1 MLATPGALPV
11 GPEWLYEVMW
21 DGVRVLAEVR
31 TDDGVERLRLTTRD
45 GRDVTTY
52 FPELADLAAAVPDA
66 VLDGEIM
73 MLERGVPSFAA
84 LAGRLQGA
92 VPAAVAAARPVTFM
106 VFDVLRLYGVELVG
120 RSLEDRRATLERLDL
135 SAAPSVAVSPAY
147 DDGPALLAATAQ
159 QGMEGVVAKRRDDPY
174 EAGVRSSGWVAVAHR
189 RTTTCVV
196 GGWQVSRGRI
206 EALLVGAPDGPGLRY
221 LGRVEAGLA
230 TDAIQR
236 AIELRLVPAVAPPFR
251 DPLPRAEAAGAR
263 WCAPALVVE
272 VAHEGERPNGR
283 LRGIVLRGVR
293 DDVSPDRVGG
303 AS

>member
-31 TDDGVERLRLTTRD
+31 TDDGTAQLRLTTRD

-52 FPELADLAAAVPDA
+52 FPELADLAVAVPDV

-73 MLERGVPSFAA
+73 LLERGVPSFAA
-84 LAGRLQGA
+84 LSGRLQGA
-92 VPAAVAAARPVTFM
+92 VPAAVAAARPVTYM
-106 VFDVLRLYGVELVG
+106 VFDVLRLYGVELTG

-135 SAAPSVAVSPAY
+135 AAAPAVAVSPAY

-174 EAGVRSSGWVAVAHR
+174 EAGVRSTGWIAVAHR
-189 RTTTCVV
+189 RTVTCVV
-196 GGWQVSRGRI
+196 GGWQGNRGRT
-206 EALLVGAPDGPGLRY
+206 EALLLGVPDGPALRY
-221 LGRVEAGLA
+221 VGRVEAGLA

-251 DPLPRAEAAGAR
+251 DPLPRVDAAGAR
-263 WCAPALVVE
+263 WCAPVMVVE
-272 VAHEGERPNGR
+272 VGHQGERPDGR
-283 LRGIVLRGVR
+283 LQGIVLRGIR
-293 DDVSPDRVGG
+293 DDVSPDWAGG
-303 AS
+303 A